1 MNTYL
6 LEGALSVKAVLEV
19 DARPCV
25 RLLLAVDLDT
35 PDVTYISKL
44 AHQKKVPIERLE
56 RARIDELAFKST
68 HGGVLMEVGDR
79 RALALAKL
87 DPRVHRRLVWI
98 EGVEDPFNLG
108 QMMRSAYLAGF
119 DGVVLAPRDWSKNTS
134 IVLKSSAGTFE
145 RLALFE
151 ATREADFKALK
162 TQGYALWVSHR
173 GPAAKDY
180 RHVDYPETLILCVG
194 GERRGLSRSLL
205 GAADETLQIPYPR
218 AGRVALG
225 AVSAC
230 ALLVFEATRNQT
242 QL

>member
-19 DARPCV
+19 DARPRY
-25 RLLLAVDLDT
+25 RLLLAEDLDS
-35 PDVTYISKL
+35 PDVNYML
-44 AHQKKVPIERLE
+44 ALAKQKNVPVQRLE

-68 HGGVLMEVGDR
+68 HGGVLMDVGDR
-79 RALALAKL
+79 ISQSLDAL
-87 DPRVHRRLVWI
+87 DPLKHRRLLWI
-98 EGVEDPFNLG
+98 EGVEDPYNLG

-119 DGVVLAPRDWSKNTS
+119 DGVILAPRDWSKNTS

-151 ATREADFKALK
+151 GTREADVNALK
-162 TQGYALWVSHR
+162 AQGYALWVSHR
-173 GPAAKDY
+173 GAGAKDY
-180 RHVDYPETLILCVG
+180 RRVDYPEQLILCVG
-194 GERRGLSRSLL
+194 GERRGLSRALL
-205 GAADETLQIPYPR
+205 NAADETVHIPYPR

-230 ALLVFEATRNQT
+230 ALLVFEATRNQG